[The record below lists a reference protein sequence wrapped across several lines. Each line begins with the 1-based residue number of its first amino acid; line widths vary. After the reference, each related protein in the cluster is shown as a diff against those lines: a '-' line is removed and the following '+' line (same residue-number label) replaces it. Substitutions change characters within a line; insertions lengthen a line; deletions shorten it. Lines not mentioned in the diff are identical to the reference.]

1 MQAIAQAKYIRISS
15 KKAVLAAD
23 LVRGMNVTQALYTL
37 QFTPKKSARI
47 LYKLIHSAAANAL
60 SQKGAEN
67 LTEDDL
73 YIKEIKVNC
82 GPMMKRNMPRA
93 RGRAFLIRKRTSH
106 ITVIVENK

>member
-1 MQAIAQAKYIRISS
+1 MQATAHGKYVRISS
-15 KKAVLAAD
+15 KKAVLAAN
-23 LVRGMNVTQALYTL
+23 LVKGMNVTQALYTL

-60 SQKGAEN
+60 NKKGSEN
-67 LTEDDL
+67 ITEDDL

-106 ITVIVENK
+106 ITVVVENK